1 MHVQESNEPV
11 LEETIAQAAATS
23 TSEEVKNAAA
33 GENEDEEVKQALA
46 DFQNS
51 LKDVLKDDS
60 SAEQA
65 MKDME

>member
-11 LEETIAQAAATS
+11 LEETITQAAATA
-23 TSEEVKNAAA
+23 TSEEVKGAAA
-33 GENEDEEVKQALA
+33 SENEDEEVKQALA